1 MAKLKLFTVH
11 LRAWSAAPDRDAVF
25 VREGFSWAA
34 FFFSIFWALSHRMWM
49 AALGLTAALAGLA
62 AIDDVLELDPV
73 FSEAL
78 GLALSVW
85 IGFEAND
92 WRRAALKRQGYL
104 DAGIVVAPGIA
115 LAEHRFFERQSHE
128 RASHAT

>member
-1 MAKLKLFTVH
+1 MARLKLYSVH

-25 VREGFSWAA
+25 VREGFCWTA
-34 FFFSIFWALSHRMWM
+34 FIFSVFWALSHRMWVV
-49 AALGLTAALAGLA
+49 ALGLTAAIAGLA
-62 AIDDVLELDPV
+62 AIDDVLDLDPL

-104 DAGIVVAPGIA
+104 DAGIVVAPAIE
-115 LAEHRFFERQSHE
+115 LAEHRFFERQSHD
-128 RASHAT
+128 RPHQAT

>member
-1 MAKLKLFTVH
+1 MARLKLFTVH

-34 FFFSIFWALSHRMWM
+34 FFFSIFWALAHRMWV
-49 AALGLTAALAGLA
+49 AALGLTAAIVGLA
-62 AIDDVLELDPV
+62 AIDDVLDLDPIV
-73 FSEAL
+73 SEAL
-78 GLALSVW
+78 ALALSVW

-104 DAGIVVAPGIA
+104 DAGVVAAPA
-115 LAEHRFFERQSHE
+115 VELAEHRFFERQAHE
-128 RASHAT
+128 RPYQAT